1 LPKGENLTIKQPS
14 ASQGTT
20 QQSGSIS
27 AASRLKLAIKANKW
41 RLTFLAFIVVYA
53 YLLTLS
59 LGYMSPQW
67 DEMPHLYGGLLLTR
81 GQTHAYLSINGYYPP
96 FFDLITAGYLETFG
110 ASTAAGRLVSV
121 TFALLAVWV
130 VFEFSKRAY
139 GAKNAII
146 ATVLLAATPGFVW
159 VSRITLLETIL
170 IFFFT
175 LVMFLFYTWIT
186 NNSNKALILSGLA
199 LGIGIL
205 AKYQI
210 LVAALAMLVSI
221 LFLCRKRL
229 KISLAKLIVIVLI
242 AILVVA
248 PWFVMIY
255 QFAGSSKFQAVL
267 YVVQVGGQNRPS
279 YSNRFFI
286 PVFYLIEMSSPFNG
300 VPVNPVSVPI
310 MALGLC
316 GLGLFAYRRK
326 KQDVFLV
333 TWFIV
338 VYAFFTAIPDR
349 QWRYVDVLFPILA
362 ISAASFIAFL
372 YGKVRSWKPKMLGT
386 SDARLRKLAAGLFI
400 FLAASAIA
408 YSSYNA
414 YQMTA
419 KDEINIPIQAATN
432 YLAGHLDQNQSA
444 VIVCA
449 SNLLYQDMFWFY
461 MPANMTE
468 SQIWQY
474 PELPV
479 DTFTPNFNITQF
491 VNLCEQQNVKYI
503 ILYDYGSNTPFY
515 NSTLTYADIQRM
527 IYNTGRFGVP
537 TDQPFFGQM
546 PNRLF
551 LVRFNQTQT

>member
-1 LPKGENLTIKQPS
+1 
-14 ASQGTT
+14 
-20 QQSGSIS
+20 
-27 AASRLKLAIKANKW
+27 
-41 RLTFLAFIVVYA
+41 
-53 YLLTLS
+53 
-59 LGYMSPQW
+59 M
-67 DEMPHLYGGLLLTR
+67 
-81 GQTHAYLSINGYYPP
+81 YLSINGYYPP
-96 FFDLITAGYLETFG
+96 FFDLITAGYLKIFG
-110 ASTAAGRLVSV
+110 VSTTAGRLVSV
-121 TFALLAVWV
+121 TFGLLAVWV
-130 VFEFSKRAY
+130 VFEFAKRAY
-139 GAKNAII
+139 GARNAIV
-146 ATVLLAATPGFVW
+146 AAVLLATMPGFLW
-159 VSRITLLETIL
+159 LARITLLETVL

-175 LVMFLFYTWIT
+175 LVMFLFYTGIT

-221 LFLCRKRL
+221 LLLCRNRL

-248 PWFVMIY
+248 PWFVMVY
-255 QFAGSSKFQAVL
+255 QFAGASKFQEIL

-286 PVFYLIEMSSPFNG
+286 PVFYLIEMSAPFNG
-300 VPVNPVSVPI
+300 IPVNPVSIPI

-316 GLGLFAYRRK
+316 GLGLFALRRK
-326 KQDVFLV
+326 KQDIFLI

-362 ISAASFIAFL
+362 ISAASFLAFL
-372 YGKVRSWKPKMLGT
+372 YEKVRSWKPKTLGVT
-386 SDARLRKLAAGLFI
+386 DARHKKMAAGLFI

-408 YSSYNA
+408 YTSYNA

-419 KDEINIPIQAATN
+419 RDEVDVPIQAATN
-432 YLAGHLDQNQSA
+432 YLAGHLSQNQSA

-449 SNLLYQDMFWFY
+449 SNFVYQDMFWFY
-461 MPANMTE
+461 MPTNMTQG
-468 SQIWQY
+468 QIWQY

-479 DTFTPNFNITQF
+479 DSFTPNFNMTQF
-491 VNLCEQQNVKYI
+491 VSLCEQQNVKYI
-503 ILYDYGSNTPFY
+503 ILYDYEPNAPFY
-515 NSTLTYADIQRM
+515 NTTLTYGDILQM

-546 PNRLF
+546 PDRLF

>member
-1 LPKGENLTIKQPS
+1 
-14 ASQGTT
+14 
-20 QQSGSIS
+20 
-27 AASRLKLAIKANKW
+27 
-41 RLTFLAFIVVYA
+41 LAFVVVYA

-81 GQTHAYLSINGYYPP
+81 GNTYNYLSINGYYPP
-96 FFDLITAGYLETFG
+96 FFDLITAGYLEVFG
-110 ASTAAGRLVSV
+110 VSTTAGRLVSV

-130 VFEFSKRAY
+130 VFEFAKKAY
-139 GAKNAII
+139 GPRNGLI
-146 ATVLLAATPGFVW
+146 ASVLLATMPGFVW
-159 VSRITLLETIL
+159 VSRVTLLETVL
-170 IFFFT
+170 IFFFS

-186 NNSNKALILSGLA
+186 NNSNKALVLCGLA

-229 KISLAKLIVIVLI
+229 KISVTKLIVIVLI
-242 AILVVA
+242 ALLVVA
-248 PWFVMIY
+248 PWFLMIY
-255 QFAGSSKFQAVL
+255 QFSGSSKFQTIL

-286 PVFYLIEMSSPFNG
+286 PVYYLIEMTAPFNG
-300 VPVNPVSVPI
+300 IPVNPVSLPI

-326 KQDVFLV
+326 KQDVFLF
-333 TWFIV
+333 TWFIAI
-338 VYAFFTAIPDR
+338 YTFFTLIPDR

-362 ISAASFIAFL
+362 MSAASFIVFL
-372 YGKVRSWKPKMLGT
+372 YGKVRSWKPNLTGLSGVRTK
-386 SDARLRKLAAGLFI
+386 KLAAASFI

-414 YQMTA
+414 YEMTA
-419 KDEINIPIQAATN
+419 RDEVSIPIQATTN

-444 VIVCA
+444 VIICA
-449 SNLLYQDMFWFY
+449 SNSFYQDMFWFY
-461 MPANMTE
+461 MPANMSE
-468 SQIWQY
+468 NQIWQY
-474 PELPV
+474 PELAV
-479 DTFTPNFNITQF
+479 DTFTPDFNITQF
-491 VNLCEQQNVKYI
+491 VSLCEQRNVKYI
-503 ILYDYGSNTPFY
+503 ILYDYGSTMPFY
-515 NSTLTYADIQRM
+515 NTTLTYADILAM
-527 IYNTGRFGVP
+527 IYSTGRFGVP

-546 PNRLF
+546 PERLF

>member
-1 LPKGENLTIKQPS
+1 LTIKQQN
-14 ASQGTT
+14 ASQGAT
-20 QQSGSIS
+20 QQSGGIS
-27 AASRLKLAIKANKW
+27 AASRIELAIKANKW
-41 RLTFLAFIVVYA
+41 QLVFLAFVVVYA
-53 YLLTLS
+53 YLATLS

-81 GQTHAYLSINGYYPP
+81 GQTHTYLSINGYYPP
-96 FFDLITAGYLETFG
+96 FFDLITASYLEIFG
-110 ASTAAGRLVSV
+110 VSTVAGRLVSV

-130 VFEFSKRAY
+130 VFEFSRRAY
-139 GAKNAII
+139 GARNAII
-146 ATVLLAATPGFVW
+146 AAVLLATMPGFLW
-159 VSRITLLETIL
+159 LSRITLLETVL

-210 LVAALAMLVSI
+210 LVAVLAMLVSI
-221 LFLCRKRL
+221 LVLCRKRL
-229 KISLAKLIVIVLI
+229 KISLAKLIVIALL
-242 AILVVA
+242 AILVVV

-255 QFAGSSKFQAVL
+255 QFAGSARFQDIM

-279 YSNRFFI
+279 YSNRFFL
-286 PVFYLIEMSSPFNG
+286 PVFYLIEMSAPFNG
-300 VPVNPVSVPI
+300 APVNPVSVPI

-326 KQDVFLV
+326 KQDVFLL

-362 ISAASFIAFL
+362 VSAASFIAFL
-372 YGKVRSWKPKMLGT
+372 YGKVRTWKPKTLGV
-386 SDARLRKLAAGLFI
+386 SDSRLKELAAGLFI

-408 YSSYNA
+408 YSGYNA

-419 KDEINIPIQAATN
+419 RDEINIPIQAATN
-432 YLAGHLDQNQSA
+432 YLVGHLGQNQSA

-461 MPANMTE
+461 LPANMTE

-491 VNLCEQQNVKYI
+491 LNLCEQQNVKYI

-515 NSTLTYADIQRM
+515 NTTLNYADILQM

-546 PNRLF
+546 PHRLF
-551 LVRFNQTQT
+551 LVRFNQTQA